1 MSSSSISSTRAYGI
15 TGPVG
20 PLGPS
25 GGIGPT
31 GSTGTTGP
39 TGPSGKYYT
48 SYSAFANSIL
58 LNFSDGSTA
67 EIIGSFRGATVNDK
81 SVGLVLGENIGLGT
95 DVSRGRT
102 LFKNVSGGTFNFRG
116 ISAYGS
122 LRASYTGPNNEYIS
136 IDSIYWGNDIPGN
149 YNAASMQNG
158 NILYLGNTTTV
169 FGGDLNIQQGIGYSG
184 AFQFLFTDGN
194 AGASSDTSI
203 HLNSAA
209 RIKTVGPVKQ
219 DQYSGLYGEPIF
231 STGTTL
237 GIFLDCDVAGAFDIK
252 TPIGIQGLTGT
263 FIEGEIA
270 SVTLFIDS
278 DNVWKFPDN
287 VYFEPS
293 ENYLS
298 CGRNIIGLLSYDA
311 GQTWLATVAHRGHN
325 VTNVYRQCIPGYLYG
340 SCCFINPDG
349 TKECRDYSTKSE
361 CDKLFGSFNP
371 GLACDKTCGL
381 GGVCCVGGACVEGLS
396 ISLCEAYG
404 GQYWTGIT
412 CSDYNNSTG
421 TNNPPGELSEE
432 ELKEQGRFCYDPC
445 DSQQTVCCK
454 DGVCLGRYTRVQCE
468 LILGGLS
475 VTGGTCADVNCC
487 DQTNVVGACCVCDIA
502 AGTSTCVSDTFT
514 GCLNRT
520 IAGQIKTYFMGP
532 NKQCGEISCACT
544 CGDTVEVE
552 TGSCCTEVVPGT
564 FNCQNDVTRQN
575 CSQDNQTFRKDAP
588 CQTFPCGEI
597 PTFTGICCK
606 KASDS
611 NEGICDTSSTNQTQC
626 EANGGVWWDKVRFH
640 IKDPNTDNFI
650 SEDYQFSTPSDCSV
664 CSKQRPVMQ
673 MTNSIEFVID
683 NFNGAGIL
691 NLSKMNLLR
700 APSAPTEVRSTIT
713 YEPMHV
719 PPTRQT
725 FLKPT
730 IDSEYP
736 QDNRIGKCS
745 NIDFD
750 TVKVLHDP
758 FYYESGLTYLNG
770 GIVYGGLLNYR
781 SSSSSYDNNDIE
793 IGNIESNLE
802 NIFTGLPPGWRVD
815 LVNGSLTT
823 QQKKEYL
830 RSIIEIVL
838 FCGAPPDGALFS
850 YGISNPPSA
859 EIETGLQKIN
869 FATFYPKFASIS
881 TNDGF
886 YYPKGIPEYSALDN
900 VPWTWKWCYPCCNP
914 LAGVNACLSPRCQ
927 SDKNHLVLALLDTPI
942 CECAT
947 CTNCDSG
954 TCACCADNSCP
965 PEANCNCDDIL
976 GGPTTVGG
984 GCGDNKANCVTPGCC
999 NQTPC
1004 FSFTCDEISNLN
1016 YVPCNTQLTFRYST
1030 NTTIKNVKITINNEE
1045 LCVPILCGSDC
1056 SDYEA
1061 C

>member
-15 TGPVG
+15 TGPAG

-81 SVGLVLGENIGLGT
+81 SVGLVLGESIGLGT
-95 DVSRGRT
+95 YASRGRT

-136 IDSIYWGNDIPGN
+136 IDSIYWGNDVPGN

-169 FGGDLNIQQGIGYSG
+169 YGGDLNIQQGTGYSG

-219 DQYSGLYGEPIF
+219 DQYSGLYGEPNF
-231 STGTTL
+231 TTGTTL

-340 SCCFINPDG
+340 SCCFTNPDG

-421 TNNPPGELSEE
+421 TNNPPGDLSEE
-432 ELKEQGRFCYDPC
+432 ELKAQGRFCYDPC

-552 TGSCCTEVVPGT
+552 TGSCCTETTSGNFT
-564 FNCQNDVTRQN
+564 CADNVTRQN
-575 CSQDNQTFRKDAP
+575 CSGTNQTFRKDITCSA
-588 CQTFPCGEI
+588 QPCGTIEYH
-597 PTFTGICCK
+597 TGICCK
-606 KASDS
+606 KSPNSTD
-611 NEGICDTSSTNQTQC
+611 GICDPAARNREQC
-626 EANGGVWWDKVRFH
+626 EASGGAWWDKARFFANYPV
-640 IKDPNTDNFI
+640 DSDNFI
-650 SEDYQFSTPSDCSV
+650 AADYVFDSTDCLF
-664 CSKQRPVMQ
+664 CTKTRPVQ
-673 MTNSIEFVID
+673 IITTEPQTYFDTFDFRGFHNLRKI
-683 NFNGAGIL
+683 NQGGAAIPES
-691 NLSKMNLLR
+691 N
-700 APSAPTEVRSTIT
+700 STIVYLQNYQPAGRQMFFKKSSDT
-713 YEPMHV
+713 QY
-719 PPTRQT
+719 PT
-725 FLKPT
+725 
-730 IDSEYP
+730 
-736 QDNRIGKCS
+736 DNRPCNLGTTQTRI
-745 NIDFD
+745 I
-750 TVKVLHDP
+750 HDP
-758 FYYESGLTYLNG
+758 LYYEAGLTYLNG
-770 GIVYGGLLNYR
+770 GIVYGGF
-781 SSSSSYDNNDIE
+781 IKFA
-793 IGNIESNLE
+793 E
-802 NIFTGLPPGWRVD
+802 NQSFDTADKNRASVSEAQDSIYFGTQNGWRSKVANGLITPTELKGTLGEILYEKFLD
-815 LVNGSLTT
+815 CGLGPDKELLGVECYDPSLDGKVRVTYSTFLPKTQAIVNNEWSYLNMWPNGS
-823 QQKKEYL
+823 
-830 RSIIEIVL
+830 
-838 FCGAPPDGALFS
+838 
-850 YGISNPPSA
+850 
-859 EIETGLQKIN
+859 
-869 FATFYPKFASIS
+869 
-881 TNDGF
+881 
-886 YYPKGIPEYSALDN
+886 
-900 VPWTWKWCYPCCNP
+900 
-914 LAGVNACLSPRCQ
+914 
-927 SDKNHLVLALLDTPI
+927 SDQL
-942 CECAT
+942 
-947 CTNCDSG
+947 
-954 TCACCADNSCP
+954 
-965 PEANCNCDDIL
+965 L
-976 GGPTTVGG
+976 GGPWQYGWHWADLCCSGG
-984 GCGDNKANCVTPGCC
+984 GPLSCPVLQYVDHRAHLLFGYKVAPSTICDCAAGPCRSPDECYPGGCDCCATGTCEPQQCVEECNNGPQIGQVGPPGTFSPPCDLERIVNCDNLIINESVSCIP
-999 NQTPC
+999 
-1004 FSFTCDEISNLN
+1004 S
-1016 YVPCNTQLTFRYST
+1016 LTFRYST